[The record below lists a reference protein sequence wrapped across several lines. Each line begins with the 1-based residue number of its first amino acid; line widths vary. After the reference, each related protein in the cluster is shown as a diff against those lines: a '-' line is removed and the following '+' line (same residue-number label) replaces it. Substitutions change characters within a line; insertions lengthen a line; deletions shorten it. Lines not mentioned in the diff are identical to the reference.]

1 MSRAFVFPGQAS
13 QAVGMGKEL
22 AGAFPAAREV
32 FEEIDDALGQ
42 NLSKLMFEGPDDEL
56 ILTENA
62 QPAIMAVS
70 LAVMRVL
77 ATEGGFELGAW
88 AAFVA
93 GHSLGEYSALCAA
106 GCFPWPIRRGS

>member
-1 MSRAFVFPGQAS
+1 MSCAFIFPGQGS
-13 QAVGMGKEL
+13 QTIGMGREIYD
-22 AGAFPAAREV
+22 AFNSAREV

-42 NLSKLMFEGPDDEL
+42 NLSKLIFDGPEENL

-77 ATEGGFELGAW
+77 SIDGGIDLPKVATYVCLLYT
-88 AAFVA
+88 
-93 GHSLGEYSALCAA
+93 SPS
-106 GCFPWPIRRGS
+106 PRD